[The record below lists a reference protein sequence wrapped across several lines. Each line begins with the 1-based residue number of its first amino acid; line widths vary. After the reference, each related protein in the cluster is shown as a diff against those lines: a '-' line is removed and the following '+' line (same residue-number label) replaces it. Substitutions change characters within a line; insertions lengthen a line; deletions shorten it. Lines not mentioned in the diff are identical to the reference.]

1 MAFRFNTHE
10 KAPVPESLAAQG
22 TRAEITG
29 KITPRRT
36 ADTTVCPSMATRPRI
51 IGTLHLWV
59 SK

>member
-10 KAPVPESLAAQG
+10 KAPVPESLAAQEP
-22 TRAEITG
+22 RAEITG
-29 KITPRRT
+29 KNPPRWVSN
-36 ADTTVCPSMATRPRI
+36 TTVCPSVATRPRI